1 MGAGLRTGTKVTGS
15 PDGVVPPDPN
25 DGAPVPDST
34 HREADDLGR
43 AVEIAER
50 ISYLTKLWVPLL
62 HINPFCL
69 TTLH

>member
-15 PDGVVPPDPN
+15 PDGVAPPDPN

-43 AVEIAER
+43 TVEKTEGIPHPV
-50 ISYLTKLWVPLL
+50 K
-62 HINPFCL
+62 
-69 TTLH
+69 